1 MGQPVVHWEIGAKDA
16 KRLQAFYAALFD
28 WKIDADNP
36 MEYGMV
42 RTGGFGG
49 IEGGIMNAK
58 GDETYLTIYVQVSDL
73 QAYLD
78 RAESLG
84 GHAVLPPT
92 PIPGVGSIAA
102 FRDPEENLIGLFSA

>member
-1 MGQPVVHWEIGAKDA
+1 MGEPVVHWEIGARDA
-16 KRLQAFYAALFD
+16 NKLQAFYAALFD
-28 WKIDADNP
+28 WKIDAGNP

-42 RTGGFGG
+42 HAGGSGG
-49 IEGGIMNAK
+49 IDGGIMNAK
-58 GDETYLTIYVQVSDL
+58 GEETYLTIYVQVSDL
-73 QAYLD
+73 QDYID

-84 GHAVLPPT
+84 GRAVLEPT